1 MRRKPHPYYDIRM
14 DKVKLVSN
22 TRIYLDVNALLDEIL
37 ENVFAM
43 ATINREVS
51 RPVATLRTDEINMN
65 LLYLLESRYIVIVSQ
80 QNNDIVLE
88 LYNK

>member
-1 MRRKPHPYYDIRM
+1 
-14 DKVKLVSN
+14 
-22 TRIYLDVNALLDEIL
+22 
-37 ENVFAM
+37 M
-43 ATINREVS
+43 ATINKEVS
-51 RPVATLRTDEINMN
+51 RPVATLRKDEINMN

>member
-1 MRRKPHPYYDIRM
+1 
-14 DKVKLVSN
+14 
-22 TRIYLDVNALLDEIL
+22 
-37 ENVFAM
+37 M
-43 ATINREVS
+43 ATINKEVS

-88 LYNK
+88 LYNFITSRKNV